1 MGLGAIAW
9 RSLAVRP
16 LRTGLTIAGIA
27 LGVAIVAATL
37 LANQASASALERAA
51 QELFGRAQLRVR
63 AFNDAGFS
71 PSSVTLMRQLPGVL
85 NAAAV
90 VELPG
95 TAMSTAPG
103 PDEQVFTLLAIGVD
117 PAEEAHIRDW
127 DLADGSFLD
136 VQAPDGVLVTAG
148 WARDHHLGIG
158 DELLLNGRLPGVPH
172 NRIVGLLNPT
182 GFGALASGNVVVFER
197 DFLAGAFDAR
207 PTPIRYVDLQI
218 GPGQE
223 AAVQAGLDATL
234 TDPFVVETAA
244 DAAVQLGRAQAG
256 FAGLAFLFGAVSLA
270 VGAFLVANT
279 LSMTVAERTRELG
292 LLRAAGTTSRQV
304 MGFVMRQAVALA
316 VIGSVAGVLLGVAAA
331 TLMIA
336 FLRTT
341 RALLIAGV
349 PWNAGSLALASA
361 IGVLVTLAAAIIPA
375 LAASRISPLDA
386 LRPSRLPGRSLA
398 GRLRWIV
405 VLMALAALAGG
416 FLYPL
421 NRGDAS
427 PIGALAAVAILVAA
441 TVLVAAMLQPAARL
455 VGRPFEAFFGAEG
468 MLGRANLGRHR
479 VRTGLTVGAL
489 VIGLATVVALGAV
502 SASARATAQR
512 WVDSILPSGQ
522 VFRISVAPDAA
533 QAPEYLMQI
542 GGIATASPIVEFPAV
557 IAGDQAPVEVS
568 MAGIDPTVYQDA
580 GALIFIQGDRAAA
593 FQALRDGGAVLVPDG
608 LARRDGLA
616 PGSMLPLATPGGEIH
631 QFRVV
636 GVIAYTLP
644 ARSPDGAML
653 VSLSD
658 AHDQFGASAAHL
670 WALIPRAGTPLAGFR
685 SAASEIA
692 RGQGG
697 ELLTTEQLGDELE
710 LGLNRLIGLFDVL
723 ALLAVVI
730 GGLGIVNTLTV
741 GVAERSR
748 EIAILRSHG
757 MTVGQVQAMVV
768 SEASIMGAVGGLAA
782 AAAGMLVAWVAVT
795 FGTPGD
801 FGAGLAVP
809 WPLLAVVVLLGIGVA
824 SLAGIYPARRAARS
838 PITNDLRHF
847 E

>member
-9 RSLAVRP
+9 RSLAARP

-63 AFNDAGFS
+63 AFNDVGFD
-71 PSSVTLMRQLPGVL
+71 PANVKLMRQLPGVL

-90 VELPG
+90 IEKPG

-103 PDEQVFTLLAIGVD
+103 PDEQVFTMLAIGVD
-117 PAEEAHIRDW
+117 PADEMHIRDW

-136 VQAPDGVLVTAG
+136 AGATDEVLVTAT
-148 WARDHHLGIG
+148 WARDHHLGLG
-158 DELLLNGRLPGVPH
+158 DELLLNTTGLPH
-172 NRIVGLLNPT
+172 CTIVGLLNPT
-182 GFGALASGNVVVFER
+182 GFGALASGNVAVFDRE
-197 DFLAGAFDAR
+197 FLAGAFDVT
-207 PTPIRYVDLQI
+207 PPIRYVDLQI

-292 LLRAAGTTSRQV
+292 LLRAAGTTSRQI
-304 MGFVMRQAVALA
+304 MGFVLRQAAALA
-316 VIGSVAGVLLGVAAA
+316 VIGSVAGILLGIAAA

-341 RALLIAGV
+341 RALLIEGV
-349 PWNAGSLALASA
+349 PWNLGSLALASA
-361 IGVLVTLAAAIIPA
+361 IGVLVTLAAAVIPSI
-375 LAASRISPLDA
+375 AASRVSPLDA
-386 LRPSRLPGRSLA
+386 LRPSRLPGRSLG

-405 VLMALAALAGG
+405 AFVALATLVGG

-421 NRGDAS
+421 DRGDAS
-427 PIGALAAVAILVAA
+427 PIGALVAVAILVAA
-441 TVLVAAMLQPAARL
+441 TVLVAAILQPAARL

-522 VFRISVAPDAA
+522 VFRISVAPDAG
-533 QAPEYLMQI
+533 QAPGYLMQI
-542 GGIATASPIVEFPAV
+542 GGIAAASPIIEFPAV
-557 IAGDQAPVEVS
+557 IAGDQAPTEVS

-593 FQALRDGGAVLVPDG
+593 FQALRAGGAVLVPDG
-608 LARRDGLA
+608 MAQRDGLA
-616 PGSMLPLATPGGEIH
+616 PGSTLPLATPGGEIH

-658 AHDQFGASAAHL
+658 ARDRFGATTAHL
-670 WALIPRAGTPLAGFR
+670 WALIPRDGTPLAGFR
-685 SAASEIA
+685 SAASGVASE
-692 RGQGG
+692 QGG
-697 ELLTTEQLGDELE
+697 ELLTTEQLGEE
-710 LGLNRLIGLFDVL
+710 LGLGLDRLIGLFDVL
-723 ALLAVVI
+723 ALLAVLI

-795 FGTPGD
+795 FATPGD